1 MTRSNP
7 VDRVVDAVAADI
19 PQRLPAEE
27 ATRVVPFVR
36 HWFDGVDPADLV
48 AFAPP
53 DLCTALLSHWDL
65 LQRRTPGRTLVRV
78 LDPSTDAQGWGS
90 PHTVVEIVTDDM
102 PFLVDSV
109 TMELNRRGLTL
120 HLLVHP
126 VLCVERD
133 RDGNLLGVGPG
144 RGCTAPGRLESA
156 MHIEVDRLSDAT
168 ARDALREDLLRV
180 FDDVRAVVEDWPTM
194 RERLTDIA
202 SGIDP
207 SRLPVPVEETVEAGA
222 LIDWLL
228 ADNFVMLGC
237 RDYVLADDGERLDI
251 VAGSGLGLLRERK
264 GETFSSAFAALAPGV
279 REQARAPELLTLTKS
294 GSRSTVHRPGRL
306 DYIGVRTFDADGRV
320 SGERRVLGLFA
331 STAYS
336 ASPSRIPLLR
346 RKVEAVVGRAG
357 LLAGSHA
364 DKALRVILERYPRD
378 ELFQIDADTLFEHA
392 MGILRL
398 GERQRTRLF
407 TRRDPFGRFVSCLV
421 FVPRE
426 FYDTAQRRR
435 IEAVLLEAFDG
446 ESAEFD
452 VQLSDSPLARIL
464 FTVRASGTIP
474 DVDTT
479 EVEAR
484 IAEAARPW
492 SDALRD
498 ALVAKHGEA
507 RGLALSERWGN
518 AFPAGY
524 RESVPA
530 ADALGDLARLDALA
544 APEDVGMH
552 LLHAPDRAGDGLR
565 FKLYRLDAPMPLS
578 QCLRQL
584 ERMGV
589 LVTDEQPTALRRADG
604 RRAWIHDFGLQGE
617 GGEVPDIAAVGEL
630 FQEVFLRTWRG
641 DADNDGFN
649 RLALR
654 AGLGWREIAVLRAY
668 ARYLRQAAF
677 PFSQDYMEQA
687 LAAHPDIARSLVAL
701 FVRRFDPQ
709 LDAGRENDC
718 AKLSEDIGQALE
730 QVANLDEDR
739 ILRQFLALIE
749 ATLRTNWFRIGEDG
763 APRPVLALKLDP
775 LAVPGLPEPRP
786 MFEIFVSSPRIEG
799 VHLRGGKVA
808 RGGIRWSDRMEDFRT
823 EVLGLVKAQIVK
835 NAVIVPVGS
844 KGGFV
849 VRRPPVEGGREAAQA
864 EGLACYRLFLSG
876 LLDLTDNLERGAVVP
891 PSGVVRHDGDDPYL
905 VVAADKGTA
914 TFSDHANAVSAE
926 YGFWLDDAFAS
937 GGSAGYDHKK
947 MGITA
952 RGAWES
958 VKRHFRALDRDI
970 QNEDFTVVGIGD
982 MSGDVFGNGMLL
994 SKHIRLVAA
1003 FDHRHVFLDPD
1014 PDPAKSWDERER
1026 IFALP
1031 RSTWDDYDKSLIS
1044 KGGGVWPRSAKSVPL
1059 SPEVRAL
1066 LDVED
1071 ERLTPTELIRAILR
1085 APVDLLYNGGIGTY
1099 VKAADESDA
1108 EVGDRAN
1115 DAVRIDGGELR
1126 SRVVGEGGNL
1136 GFTQR
1141 GRIEYALAGGRI
1153 FTDAIDNSGGVD
1165 CSDHE
1170 VNIKILLGEVV
1181 ADGELERSA
1190 RDHLLAD
1197 MTEDVADMVLADNYA
1212 QGEVLEMTAT
1222 GGVALLDEQADFM
1235 LRLARAGRLNR
1246 RLEALPL
1253 DEDLAERRAA
1263 GRGLVAPELAVLLAY
1278 SKIEL
1283 YDEVLASDVPD
1294 DAFVARALPAYFP
1307 APIRERWGGRIAA
1320 HALRREIVATVVVN
1334 ELINRCGATF
1344 VDRIRVETGAPAPD
1358 IVRAFIATWE
1368 VFALDGCWREIA
1380 ALDNRAP
1387 AALQVAM
1394 RVDVLRLVRGA
1405 TLWWL
1410 RHPQWL
1416 ADLGATA
1423 EHFAPDVAMLAETL
1437 GERIAPEHSAALAER
1452 AAAMTADGASEALAL
1467 RVAGLRAR
1475 LASLDIVDLASERGL
1490 EAGHVAEVYFALAA
1504 ELDLRWVTLQIDA
1517 LSADSRWPS
1526 LARSALRADLSAE
1539 ARRLVGEALACGEAG
1554 DASACVQAFAQVCGE
1569 RLERYHALVTEI
1581 RGGGADMAMLS
1592 VLMRAL
1598 RGLG

>member
-19 PQRLPAEE
+19 PQRLPAAE
-27 ATRVVPFVR
+27 ASRVAPFVR
-36 HWFDGVDPADLV
+36 HWFDGVDPADLAAV
-48 AFAPP
+48 AVP

-65 LQRRTPGRTLVRV
+65 MQRRTPGRTLVRV

-90 PHTVVEIVTDDM
+90 PHTVVQIVTDDM

-133 RDGNLLGVGPG
+133 QDGVL
-144 RGCTAPGRLESA
+144 RGIGAGHGCEVPARLESA
-156 MHIEVDRLSDAT
+156 MHIEVDRLSDAA
-168 ARDALREDLLRV
+168 ARDALRDDLLRV
-180 FDDVRAVVEDWPTM
+180 FDDVRAVVEDWPGM
-194 RERLTDIA
+194 RQRLIDIA
-202 SGIDP
+202 TAIDP

-228 ADNFVMLGC
+228 ADNFVILGC
-237 RDYVLADDGERLDI
+237 RDYLLAGDGERLDI
-251 VAGSGLGLLRERK
+251 VAGSGLGLLRERP
-264 GETFSSAFAALAPGV
+264 GETVSSAFAALSPEV
-279 REQARAPELLTLTKS
+279 REQARAPELLTLTKA
-294 GSRSTVHRPGRL
+294 GSRSSVHRPGRL
-306 DYIGVRTFDADGRV
+306 DYVGVRTFDSDGRV
-320 SGERRVLGLFA
+320 AGERRVLGLFA

-336 ASPSRIPLLR
+336 ASPWKIPMLR
-346 RKVEAVVGRAG
+346 RKVERVITRAG

-378 ELFQIDADTLFEHA
+378 ELFQIDTDTLFEHA
-392 MGILRL
+392 MSILRL
-398 GERQRTRLF
+398 GERQRTRLL

-426 FYDTAQRRR
+426 HYDTAQRRR
-435 IEAVLLEAFDG
+435 IEAVLLDAFEG

-452 VQLSDSPLARIL
+452 VQLSESPLARIL
-464 FTVRASGTIP
+464 FTVRSGSTIP
-474 DVDTT
+474 EVDAAA
-479 EVEAR
+479 VEAR
-484 IAEAARPW
+484 IVEAARPW
-492 SDALRD
+492 SDALRQ
-498 ALVAKHGEA
+498 ALVVARGEA
-507 RGLALSERWGN
+507 RGLALFERWGN

-524 RESVPA
+524 RESVA
-530 ADALGDLARLDALA
+530 ASDALDDIARLDALA
-544 APEDVGMH
+544 APDDLGMW
-552 LLHAPDRAGDGLR
+552 LFRSSQATGGGMR

-589 LVTDEQPTALRRADG
+589 LVIDEQPTALRRADG
-604 RRAWIHDFGLQGE
+604 RRAWIHDFGLQCECGD
-617 GGEVPDIAAVGEL
+617 GPDIDAVGAL
-630 FQEVFLRTWRG
+630 FQEVFERTWRAQ
-641 DADNDGFN
+641 ADNDGFN
-649 RLALR
+649 RLVLV
-654 AGLGWREIAVLRAY
+654 AGLNWREIAVLRAC

-687 LAAHPDIARSLVAL
+687 LAAHPDIVRLLVDL
-701 FVRRFDPQ
+701 FVCRFDPAR
-709 LDAGRENDC
+709 DEGREAEC
-718 AKLSEDIGQALE
+718 ARLAEAIAQALE

-786 MFEIFVSSPRIEG
+786 MFEIFVSSPRVEG

-876 LLDLTDNLERGAVVP
+876 LLDVTDNLERGRVVP
-891 PSGVVRHDGDDPYL
+891 PPGVVRHDGDDPYL

-958 VKRHFRALDRDI
+958 VKRHFRAVGRDI

-1014 PDPAKSWDERER
+1014 PDAAKSWDERAR
-1026 IFALP
+1026 LFALP

-1044 KGGGVWPRSAKSVPL
+1044 AGGGVWPRSAKSVPL
-1059 SPEVRAL
+1059 SPEVRAV
-1066 LDVED
+1066 LDVEA
-1071 ERLTPTELIRAILR
+1071 ERLTPAELIRAILR
-1085 APVDLLYNGGIGTY
+1085 APVDLVYNGGIGTY
-1099 VKAADESDA
+1099 VKSAAESDA

-1115 DAVRIDGGELR
+1115 DAVRVNGGELR
-1126 SRVVGEGGNL
+1126 SQVVGEGGNL

-1170 VNIKILLGEVV
+1170 VNIKILLGEIV
-1181 ADGELERSA
+1181 ADGELERAA

-1197 MTEDVADMVLADNYA
+1197 MTDEVAGMVLADNYA
-1212 QGEVLEMTAT
+1212 QGEVLEMSAA
-1222 GGVALLDEQADFM
+1222 GGVTLLDEQADFM

-1246 RLEALPL
+1246 KLEALPL

-1263 GRGLVAPELAVLLAY
+1263 GNGLVMPELAVLLAY

-1307 APIRERWGGRIAA
+1307 APIRERWGERIAT

-1334 ELINRCGATF
+1334 EVVNRCGATF
-1344 VDRIRVETGAPAPD
+1344 VDRIRAETGAPAPD
-1358 IVRAFIATWE
+1358 IVRAFVATSE
-1368 VFALDGCWREIA
+1368 VFALDACWRDIA

-1394 RVDVLRLVRGA
+1394 RVEALRLVRGA

-1423 EHFAPDVAMLAETL
+1423 RHFAADVAMLAETL
-1437 GERIAPEHSAALAER
+1437 GERIAPEHRAALAER
-1452 AAAMTADGASEALAL
+1452 AAAMTAEGVPEALAL
-1467 RVAGLRAR
+1467 HVAGLRAR
-1475 LASLDIVDLASERGL
+1475 LASLDIVDLASEHGL

-1539 ARRLVGEALACGEAG
+1539 ARRLVGEALACDETR
-1554 DASACVQAFAQVCGE
+1554 DAAARVAAFVQACGD
-1569 RLERYHALVTEI
+1569 RLERYRALVTEM
-1581 RGGGADMAMLS
+1581 RGGSADMAMLS